1 MLQLTE
7 EVSAVTY
14 KNRFWLSSVFN
25 QGEKTR
31 ETAGASMS
39 ASAQSHGSG

>member
-14 KNRFWLSSVFN
+14 KNRFWLSSVFY
-25 QGEKTR
+25 QEKK
-31 ETAGASMS
+31 ETASASRMS
-39 ASAQSHGSG
+39 DSAQSHGSG